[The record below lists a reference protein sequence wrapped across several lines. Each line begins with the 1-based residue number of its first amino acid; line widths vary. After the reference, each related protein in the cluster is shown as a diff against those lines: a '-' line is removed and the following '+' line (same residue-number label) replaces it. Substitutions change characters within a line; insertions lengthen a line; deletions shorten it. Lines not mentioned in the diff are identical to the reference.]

1 MESYEPYPEDEQEEE
16 SPEVPAWVNALLF
29 CGLLLL
35 MSMATWGLEVGVLS
49 LLKEP
54 IPAWLTFGNLLTF
67 GVYGV
72 AYRLT
77 LLYNG

>member
-1 MESYEPYPEDEQEEE
+1 
-16 SPEVPAWVNALLF
+16 
-29 CGLLLL
+29 